1 MSLNVSLNRKADEQ
15 IVCSECGQHYFPNY
29 SVYDAN
35 ITHNLGEMADAAG
48 IYGIVWRPEE
58 NGITTAEQL
67 IEPLEKAIADMKAR
81 PEYYEQFNSPNGW
94 GTYKDF
100 VPWLEKYLAACKE
113 YPDAVVEVSR

>member
-1 MSLNVSLNRKADEQ
+1 MSLYVSLNRKADEQ
-15 IVCSECGQHYFPNY
+15 SVCSECGQHYFPNY

-35 ITHNLGEMADAAG
+35 ITHNLGKMANAAG
-48 IYGIVWRPEE
+48 IYEIVWRPEE

-94 GTYKDF
+94 GTYKNF

>member
-1 MSLNVSLNRKADEQ
+1 MTESKLNP
-15 IVCSECGQHYFPNY
+15 F
-29 SVYDAN
+29 DAELLVM
-35 ITHNLGEMADAAG
+35 IGDIAKSQ
-48 IYGIVWRPEE
+48 PEE